1 MEEIGLCQPESLEI
15 SHFLE
20 KIQGSTG
27 IFIILDLSIYFCR

>member
-27 IFIILDLSIYFCR
+27 IFIILEFKYLFL